1 MKSIV
6 KCGNGWE
13 MELQHNSIM
22 FLDCQGLKSCGTKGH
37 DVLIEICWTIQKSS
51 SGTCGFATTL
61 ELEELLWTETV
72 VRPSSILS
80 RRNLLT
86 VQKLCGIRP
95 KELAQAPDQ
104 SDVAEALVRDIE
116 RYCPSQ
122 ILIHY
127 AGFERP
133 FLLRLWEMIRPGKP
147 FPVPIVCTRD
157 LARERLPELESYS
170 LKAVAGYFGDP
181 CDRLKRAGAHAR
193 ATIAVWRGLLDHDGS
208 DGNGKPGKELR
219 AQRLAL
225 PDKPGTYR
233 FYDARGRILY
243 IGKATSLKH
252 RVNSYFRGGVRGD
265 LRKREMIAQVKQIKI
280 READSPLHAA
290 LDEFRGI
297 VELEPPYNIAMKK
310 DDGLAHW
317 FARDSLLAEVAANH
331 PVLGPVGS
339 WAAFIDIRSVAALAS
354 GAAPE
359 KPLQAMFPGLS
370 EGEGSGDA
378 ELKTGIKLAIDFFS
392 ISFEF
397 AHSPGVWLAKAVGA
411 SRRGDDRDE
420 LMEDPRGEQRDEL
433 PWDAECVFRSIRRK
447 LKRGAAI
454 YWHTASVRLL
464 CGAEV
469 MVTGQS
475 PVEAPAKIESLYELQ
490 EMNLILSGIR
500 SAIRMDESI
509 RVTLRSGQLI
519 MPGQAGLSS
528 RVLFGLVGWGR

>member
-1 MKSIV
+1 
-6 KCGNGWE
+6 
-13 MELQHNSIM
+13 MELQPNAIM
-22 FLDCQGLKSCGTKGH
+22 FVDCQGLKSCGAKGH

-51 SGTCGFATTL
+51 SRTFGSATIL
-61 ELEELLWTETV
+61 ELAELLWTETV

-86 VQKLCGIRP
+86 VEKLCGIRP
-95 KELAQAPDQ
+95 KELAQAPDH

-133 FLLRLWEMIRPGKP
+133 FLLGLWKRIRPGKP
-147 FPVPIVCTRD
+147 FPVPIICTRD

-193 ATIAVWRGLLDHDGS
+193 ATIAVWRGLHDLDGS
-208 DGNGKPGKELR
+208 DCNGRPGKELR

-265 LRKREMIAQVKQIKI
+265 LRKCEMIAQVKQIKI

-297 VELEPPYNIAMKK
+297 VGLEPPYNIAMKK
-310 DDGLAHW
+310 DDGFAHW
-317 FARDSLLAEVAANH
+317 FARHSLLPEVSVNS
-331 PVLGPVGS
+331 PRLGPVGS
-339 WAAFIDIRSVAALAS
+339 LAAFIDVRSIAGLAS
-354 GAAPE
+354 GAEPE
-359 KPLQAMFPGLS
+359 KPLDAMFPGLS
-370 EGEGSGDA
+370 EGEGSGDT
-378 ELKTGIKLAIDFFS
+378 ELKAGIKLAIDFFR
-392 ISFEF
+392 ISLEF

-420 LMEDPRGEQRDEL
+420 LIEDPRGEQRDEL

-454 YWHTASVRLL
+454 YWQTASVRLL

-509 RVTLRSGQLI
+509 RVTLRSGLLI
-519 MPGQAGLSS
+519 RPGQAGLSS
-528 RVLFGLVGWGR
+528 RVLFGLIA

>member
-1 MKSIV
+1 
-6 KCGNGWE
+6 
-13 MELQHNSIM
+13 MELQPNAIM
-22 FLDCQGLKSCGTKGH
+22 FVDCQGLKSCGAKGH

-51 SGTCGFATTL
+51 SRTFGSATIL
-61 ELEELLWTETV
+61 ELAELLWTETV

-86 VQKLCGIRP
+86 VEKLCGIRP
-95 KELAQAPDQ
+95 KELAQAPDY
-104 SDVAEALVRDIE
+104 SDVAEALVLDIE

-133 FLLRLWEMIRPGKP
+133 FLLGLWKRIRPGKP

-193 ATIAVWRGLLDHDGS
+193 ATIAVWRGLHDLDGS
-208 DGNGKPGKELR
+208 DCNGRPGKELR

-297 VELEPPYNIAMKK
+297 VGLEPPYNIAMKK
-310 DDGLAHW
+310 DDGFAHW
-317 FARDSLLAEVAANH
+317 FARHSLLPEVSVNS
-331 PVLGPVGS
+331 PRLGPVGS
-339 WAAFIDIRSVAALAS
+339 LAAFIDVRSIAGLAS
-354 GAAPE
+354 GAEPE
-359 KPLQAMFPGLS
+359 KPLDAMFPGLS
-370 EGEGSGDA
+370 EGEGSSDT
-378 ELKTGIKLAIDFFS
+378 ELKAGIKLAIDFFR
-392 ISFEF
+392 ISLEF
-397 AHSPGVWLAKAVGA
+397 AHSPGVWLAKAIGA

-420 LMEDPRGEQRDEL
+420 LIEDPRGEQRDEL

-454 YWHTASVRLL
+454 YWQTASVRLL

-509 RVTLRSGQLI
+509 RVTLRSGHLI
-519 MPGQAGLSS
+519 RPGQAGLSS
-528 RVLFGLVGWGR
+528 RVLFGLIA

>member
-1 MKSIV
+1 
-6 KCGNGWE
+6 
-13 MELQHNSIM
+13 
-22 FLDCQGLKSCGTKGH
+22 
-37 DVLIEICWTIQKSS
+37 
-51 SGTCGFATTL
+51 
-61 ELEELLWTETV
+61 
-72 VRPSSILS
+72 
-80 RRNLLT
+80 
-86 VQKLCGIRP
+86 
-95 KELAQAPDQ
+95 
-104 SDVAEALVRDIE
+104 
-116 RYCPSQ
+116 
-122 ILIHY
+122 
-127 AGFERP
+127 
-133 FLLRLWEMIRPGKP
+133 
-147 FPVPIVCTRD
+147 
-157 LARERLPELESYS
+157 
-170 LKAVAGYFGDP
+170 
-181 CDRLKRAGAHAR
+181 
-193 ATIAVWRGLLDHDGS
+193 
-208 DGNGKPGKELR
+208 
-219 AQRLAL
+219 
-225 PDKPGTYR
+225 
-233 FYDARGRILY
+233 
-243 IGKATSLKH
+243 
-252 RVNSYFRGGVRGD
+252 
-265 LRKREMIAQVKQIKI
+265 
-280 READSPLHAA
+280 
-290 LDEFRGI
+290 
-297 VELEPPYNIAMKK
+297 MKK

-317 FARDSLLAEVAANH
+317 FARDSLLAAVSANH

-359 KPLQAMFPGLS
+359 KPLEAMFPGLS

-392 ISFEF
+392 ISLEF

-500 SAIRMDESI
+500 SAIRKDESI

-528 RVLFGLVGWGR
+528 RVLFGLVGWRR